1 MSSLVA
7 SAAAQVVAS
16 EAAGQ
21 ASVPAWVF
29 GASALGILV
38 GLLIV
43 TMMIKVDR

>member
-1 MSSLVA
+1 MSA
-7 SAAAQVVAS
+7 SFIALTSQVMAS
-16 EAAGQ
+16 EAAGE

-29 GASALGILV
+29 GLAAFGILT